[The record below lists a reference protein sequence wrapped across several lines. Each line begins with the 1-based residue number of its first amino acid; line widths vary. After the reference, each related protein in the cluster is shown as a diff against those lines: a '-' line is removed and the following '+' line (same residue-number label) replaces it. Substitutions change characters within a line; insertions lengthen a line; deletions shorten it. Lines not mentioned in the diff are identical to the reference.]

1 MNANYYINPNNDI
14 YYHNHLLNNN
24 FMVELRNSEYVKSL
38 INDSFNKGYFYGV
51 WTCIVIIILWVAML
65 KNVNS
70 TPDL

>member
-1 MNANYYINPNNDI
+1 
-14 YYHNHLLNNN
+14 
-24 FMVELRNSEYVKSL
+24 MVELRNSEYVKSL